1 MSESPSRIE
10 PCGIEEMIPEALSDL
25 VVQIRQEASE
35 IGRGLPTQ
43 TLRDLR
49 GLVRIM
55 NAYYSNLI
63 EGHNTRPRDIEA
75 ALRGEAVENRP
86 LAEEAAAHVRVQE
99 WIDGLADAGN
109 LPSPVSVEFIAAVH
123 ARFYAEMPDEFR
135 HVKQN
140 GRQVDIVPGVF
151 RAVHVQVGRHLPPAP
166 DAVPAFMTY
175 FAQRYTSLTR
185 GATGRILAIPAAHHR
200 LNFIHPFL
208 DGNGRVSRLIS
219 HAMIRSAGIGAAG
232 LWSISRSLA
241 RGLEDRGEYKR
252 WMDAADGPRR
262 GDRDGCGNLSQ
273 TVLNRFTQWF
283 LAVMLDQ
290 ICFTRAMFDLE
301 HLAPRYDAL
310 IRDTTAND
318 TRAPSHRPCAAP
330 WRNGTGRC
338 VTGGQSQR
346 ADRP

>member
-185 GATGRILAIPAAHHR
+185 GATGRIL
-200 LNFIHPFL
+200 
-208 DGNGRVSRLIS
+208 GNSGGASPPQFYPPVSGREWPGQ
-219 HAMIRSAGIGAAG
+219 SADQPCHDPLG
-232 LWSISRSLA
+232 R
-241 RGLEDRGEYKR
+241 D
-252 WMDAADGPRR
+252 RR
-262 GDRDGCGNLSQ
+262 G
-273 TVLNRFTQWF
+273 
-283 LAVMLDQ
+283 
-290 ICFTRAMFDLE
+290 RALVDF
-301 HLAPRYDAL
+301 PR
-310 IRDTTAND
+310 
-318 TRAPSHRPCAAP
+318 S
-330 WRNGTGRC
+330 GTG
-338 VTGGQSQR
+338 
-346 ADRP
+346 P